1 MNEKESS
8 IYEYQNMLDILAEM
22 VTEYLTKHPKGGD
35 SDDKQR

>member
-8 IYEYQNMLDILAEM
+8 INEYQNMLDILAEM

-35 SDDKQR
+35 SNDK